1 MWLITGLTLKCL
13 HSSFSSCEKIFIER
27 IKNMMKILFFEAIVL
42 GLSIPISIV
51 IYQTSKSLTLWV
63 TFLLMLLCILAIG
76 GVRHDRRAAITTG
89 VVVQVVIIFAGIWV
103 RPLNFPGILFLLV
116 WGLAVVLSKRV
127 DEAKIAQAEAL
138 KKTL

>member
-1 MWLITGLTLKCL
+1 
-13 HSSFSSCEKIFIER
+13 
-27 IKNMMKILFFEAIVL
+27 MKVMGSAILFFEAIVL

-76 GVRHDRRAAITTG
+76 GVRHDRCAAITTG

-103 RPLNFPGILFLLV
+103 RPLIFPGILFLLV
-116 WGLAVVLSKRV
+116 WGLAAVLSKRV
-127 DEAKIAQAEAL
+127 DEAKIAQAETL